1 MARNQSKRVRG
12 KKAGTR
18 RRQRGAGWLDGVMG
32 SKAAPAN
39 PVDVAQPAPAPAPV
53 PAPAANKQ
61 EPQMNMNQRMAGFT
75 SLANA
80 AYVLNRI
87 EDKLDFLLQKEGL
100 DEQRK
105 GADTY
110 WKRSQFGYFAKKTA

>member
-39 PVDVAQPAPAPAPV
+39 PVDVAQPVPA

-100 DEQRK
+100 DEQRN